1 MSCACAGL
9 SLRRGLKLR
18 KLRKCTVLRF
28 GDAPIDAP
36 GPAAHTQIMAQ
47 NGLCRER
54 HLPLQHAVIRHPLQP
69 ALITCASHC
78 GAGLQPCKKI
88 VILPDLPV
96 FHAQRDIPQTQ
107 LLQAFLR
114 KAGLFPQLPQSTG
127 PRVRSIRPAQNGRLR
142 RTRTALP
149 RGSRPGTASAVSPPG
164 KGIPQS
170 YSAASQPWRFP
181 PSGALLHA
189 NVSSITRAARFFK
202 PDSLFHLGKELLFRQ
217 GASEQAFGPVR
228 RARRS
233 SPQLR
238 FKRPAPARGAHSIV

>member
-78 GAGLQPCKKI
+78 GAGFQPCKKI
-88 VILPDLPV
+88 VI
-96 FHAQRDIPQTQ
+96 
-107 LLQAFLR
+107 
-114 KAGLFPQLPQSTG
+114 
-127 PRVRSIRPAQNGRLR
+127 R

-149 RGSRPGTASAVSPPG
+149 RGSRPGTASAVSPPE

-170 YSAASQPWRFP
+170 YSAASQPWCFP

-189 NVSSITRAARFFK
+189 NVSSIKRAARFFK